1 VGDVR
6 GRTVKTPRRRDDTSR
21 MLGRDGDAGTVEQDG
36 VRLDARGLPGASA
49 RAETTALDDRVHRE
63 LQELPL
69 PALRRRREL
78 LTAEVRR
85 AQHWTRLVRAR
96 RDLLVATVVE
106 LEDLA
111 VPVEAGAA
119 GGPLEVLLGV
129 GDLLGG
135 AAWSGPVREGG
146 DVVDPGHDLRGL
158 CLTAPVRTGTGSSSE
173 QLEELSAAERR
184 LADYGSALAA
194 ELALATEVFVQR
206 CTLLLGGHAV
216 ATPDVPARG

>member
-6 GRTVKTPRRRDDTSR
+6 RPTVKTPRRWDDTPR
-21 MLGRDGDAGTVEQDG
+21 MVGRDGDAGTVEQDG
-36 VRLDARGLPGASA
+36 VRIGARGLPGASA
-49 RAETTALDDRVHRE
+49 RADAAAPDDRVHRE

-85 AQHWTRLVRAR
+85 ARHWARLVRAR
-96 RDLLVATVVE
+96 RDLLVATVVD

-129 GDLLGG
+129 GDLLGAG
-135 AAWSGPVREGG
+135 AWAGG
-146 DVVDPGHDLRGL
+146 DVVDPGHELRGL
-158 CLTAPVRTGTGSSSE
+158 CLVTPSTAPGRAGTAPLSE
-173 QLEELSAAERR
+173 QLAELATADRR
-184 LADYGSALAA
+184 LDEYAAALAA

-206 CTLLLGGHAV
+206 CTVLLGGPPA
-216 ATPDVPARG
+216 AAGDVPLGG